1 MTYHTVKECVRWIL
15 SVCVMISYIISDVMM
30 MWMKVVEKI
39 LSFCFRIGVAV
50 GAHGLEECVGWILKF
65 WVMTYHT
72 ISYVML
78 TWMMWWDDDVVPRWR
93 SHGPNFLGVSLSR
106 NVRQF
111 IPSPIW
117 F

>member
-65 WVMTYHT
+65 CVMTYHI

-78 TWMMWWDDDVVPRWR
+78 TWMMWCRGGEAM
-93 SHGPNFLGVSLSR
+93 GPIFWGFRYLET
-106 NVRQF
+106 
-111 IPSPIW
+111 
-117 F
+117 

>member
-65 WVMTYHT
+65 CVMTYHI

-78 TWMMWWDDDVVPRWR
+78 TWMMRWDDDVVPRWR
-93 SHGPNFLGVSLSR
+93 SHGPNFLGFRYLET
-106 NVRQF
+106 
-111 IPSPIW
+111 
-117 F
+117 